1 MIINRSNSHPR
12 LLAVKDGGGLVLGQR
27 GKEPDSVGP
36 EGGGGGGGG
45 QELQVVECHGGDQQ
59 QQGKQQQAKE
69 GTRFRGS

>member
-1 MIINRSNSHPR
+1 MIINRNNSHPR
-12 LLAVKDGGGLVLGQR
+12 LLAVENGGGLVLGQR

-36 EGGGGGGGG
+36 EGGGGGDG

-59 QQGKQQQAKE
+59 QQGEQQQARA